1 MLDVHTP
8 FVGRTTEMQQLVAAF
23 ERTCAGQGGVV
34 LLTGEPGIGKTRMA
48 EELAAQAVQQGMLV
62 LWGRCYEGGSAPAF
76 WPWVQILRAYLRTHD
91 LSALLADSPGHATN
105 LARLLPELGARAPA
119 IAPLPTDEEQAR
131 FYLFH
136 SVTTLLLRAAQAQP
150 LLLILDDLQWADAP
164 SLVLLQ
170 FLANEVRPAPLF
182 VVGAYRA
189 GEVGR
194 DHPLTKSLDAMSRV
208 RDVRVIT
215 LYGLTTTAVAT
226 FLQSTLGQ
234 PPNTALV
241 ATILNETGGNPFFL
255 AEVAYQL
262 RQQEEQQDGIG
273 VPERHTK
280 LPPTVRGAIR
290 QRLNQL
296 SPTCNR
302 LLTLAA
308 VIGRE
313 FTLTRLARLNEPFAP
328 LGASLAQDRLLTA
341 LDEAIQAQLIQ
352 PFAASGA
359 TTGRYRFIHDL
370 VRETIYTELPTAERL
385 RLHQQVGALLE
396 QLHVADPDAHLA
408 ELAYHFWQAAPL
420 GVVDKALT
428 YTVRA
433 AERSLHA
440 LAYEEAARTYEQALT
455 LLTMQETVDPA
466 QHTEV
471 LLALGHV
478 QTRSGESAQARQTF
492 DRTAALA
499 RQTGATRPLA
509 QAALGFAGDVVR
521 PGVTDEAVI
530 ARLEEALT
538 LLGEGESEP
547 ALQVRLLARLAM
559 EYRYSAWRARGDALS
574 RLALGRARQ
583 LGAATVQENEGR
595 AALVYALNARHFA
608 ILAPDTLEE
617 RMAISLELAALAVA
631 RGDRELLFQSLPWR
645 VADLLTVGNRQA
657 ADEAMAQANALAA
670 EMRQPLYRWYAQVF
684 CALQALLQG
693 DWVAAERLAE
703 SAYAIG
709 ERVQPGG
716 AAVYRAAQQFMIHWE
731 QGRLA
736 EMAAVFTDLVA
747 RFPAMPV
754 LRCFRALAQW
764 HAGNQAAAQTEL
776 TQLCANQAAA
786 LSWDQLWLGGV
797 TTLAELT
804 LLLSDR
810 NHAALLYELLLPYA
824 ERNVMVGVPNCLGA
838 VAAYLGSLAALLG
851 RREAAIDHFTRGL
864 ALNQQLAIHPFLART
879 QVRYAAFLLPQ
890 GNASDRAQAH
900 ALLQQAQATAEAL
913 DLTALRAE
921 ITPLL
926 ATATAPTLP
935 GLTLSGLTP
944 REIEVLRLIAAGH
957 PTKAMAATLV
967 VSVPTVERHI
977 THIYEKLGVNS
988 RAEATAYALRQGLA

>member
-1 MLDVHTP
+1 MPDAHTP
-8 FVGRTTEMQQLVAAF
+8 LVGRTTEMQQLVAAF
-23 ERTCAGQGGVV
+23 ERACAGQGSIV
-34 LLTGEPGIGKTRMA
+34 LLAGEPGIGKTRMA
-48 EELAAQAVQQGMLV
+48 EEVAAQAIQRGVQI

-76 WPWVQILRAYLRTHD
+76 WPWVQILRAYLRSHD
-91 LSALLADSPGHATN
+91 RSALLADSPGDAAN
-105 LARLLPELGARAPA
+105 LARLLPELGARVSATATLPA
-119 IAPLPTDEEQAR
+119 NEEQAR

-136 SVTTLLLRAAQAQP
+136 SVTTLLLRAAQRQP
-150 LLLILDDLQWADAP
+150 LLLLLDDLQWADAP

-194 DHPLTKSLDAMSRV
+194 EHPLTKSLDAMSRV

-215 LYGLTTTAVAT
+215 LQGLTTTAVAT
-226 FLQSTLGQ
+226 FLQATLGQ
-234 PPNTALV
+234 PPDGSLV

-255 AEVAYQL
+255 TEVAYQL
-262 RQQEEQQDGIG
+262 RQQDESAAPD
-273 VPERHTK
+273 RHTK

-290 QRLNQL
+290 QRLKRL
-296 SPTCNR
+296 SPACNR

-313 FTLTRLARLNEPFAP
+313 FTLTRLARLNEPFAT

-341 LDEAIQAQLIQ
+341 LDEAMQAQLIQ
-352 PFAASGA
+352 PFAPSGA
-359 TTGRYRFIHDL
+359 AAGRYRFIHDL

-385 RLHQQVGALLE
+385 RLHQQVGELLE
-396 QLHVADPDAHLA
+396 QLHIADPDAHLA

-433 AERSLHA
+433 AERSLRA
-440 LAYEEAARTYEQALT
+440 LAYEEAARAYEQAVT
-455 LLTMQETVDPA
+455 LLAMQETVDPA

-471 LLALGHV
+471 LLALGYV

-492 DRTAALA
+492 DRAAALA

-521 PGVTDEAVI
+521 PGVTDGAVI

-538 LLGEGESEP
+538 FLGEREP
-547 ALQVRLLARLAM
+547 TLQIRLLARLAM
-559 EYRYSAWRARGDALS
+559 EYRYSVRRARGDALS
-574 RLALGRARQ
+574 RLALDRARW
-583 LGAATVQENEGR
+583 LGTATLQQDEER

-617 RMAISLELAALAVA
+617 RMAISQELAALAAA
-631 RGDRELLFQSLPWR
+631 RGDRELLMQSLPWR

-657 ADEAMAQANALAA
+657 ADEAIAQASVLAA
-670 EMRQPLYRWYAQVF
+670 EMRQPLYLWYAHVF
-684 CALQALLQG
+684 GGLRALMQG
-693 DWVAAERLAE
+693 DWVAAERLTE
-703 SAYAIG
+703 SAYQIG

-716 AAVYRAAQQFMIHWE
+716 AAVYRAAQQFMLSWE

-736 EMAAVFTDLVA
+736 EMAVVFTDLVA
-747 RFPAMPV
+747 RFPAMSV

-764 HAGNQAAAQTEL
+764 HAGNQAAAQAEL
-776 TQLCANQAAA
+776 TQLCANRAAA
-786 LSWDQLWLGGV
+786 LAWDQLWLGGV
-797 TTLAELT
+797 ATLAELT
-804 LLLSDR
+804 ILLGDR
-810 NHAALLYELLLPYA
+810 NQAALLSELLLPYA

-838 VAAYLGSLAALLG
+838 VAAYLGGLAALLG

-879 QVRYAAFLLPQ
+879 QVRYAAFLLQQ
-890 GNASDRAQAH
+890 GGASDRAQAH
-900 ALLQQAQATAEAL
+900 DLLQQAQATAEAL

-926 ATATAPTLP
+926 ALAIGSTLP
-935 GLTLSGLTP
+935 GLTP
-944 REIEVLRLIAAGH
+944 REIEVLRLITAGH
-957 PTKAMAATLV
+957 STKAMAATLV
-967 VSVPTVERHI
+967 ISVPTVERHI
-977 THIYEKLGVNS
+977 THIYEKLGVSS